1 MKSLFEKLFKK
12 QPEFSYTVAEYMP
25 MKTNRLRRDVTVT
38 EYQVEKPSEVDEMAI
53 DKIYQNS

>member
-12 QPEFSYTVAEYMP
+12 QPNFSYTVAEYMP

>member
-1 MKSLFEKLFKK
+1 MKSIFEKLFKK

-25 MKTNRLRRDVTVT
+25 VKRNRFHTDVTVT
-38 EYQVEKPSEVDEMAI
+38 EYQVERLTEADEMAI

>member
-12 QPEFSYTVAEYMP
+12 QPEFSYTVAEYLP
-25 MKTNRLRRDVTVT
+25 VKTNRLRRDVTVT
-38 EYQVEKPSEVDEMAI
+38 EYQVEKPAESDEMAI